1 MATKKLEY
9 WDKRKKMGVPK
20 KIETPEKLWDLACDY
35 FKKVDNA
42 PGIKKEVLKGG
53 TKAGQI
59 IGVETMRPY
68 TWEGLTDYCF
78 EKGVIQSLEDYR
90 YNTEGRYS
98 EFKGI
103 IRAINT
109 VIFDRNFSGAAME
122 MLNPNLIARQLGMA
136 EKTHMTVAEEQPLFG
151 DDDNKE

>member
-1 MATKKLEY
+1 M
-9 WDKRKKMGVPK
+9 
-20 KIETPEKLWDLACDY
+20 
-35 FKKVDNA
+35 
-42 PGIKKEVLKGG
+42 KGG
-53 TKAGQI
+53 AKAGQI
-59 IGVETMRPY
+59 IDMPTMRPY

-78 EKGVIQSLEDYR
+78 EKNVIQDLEDYR
-90 YNTEGRYS
+90 FNTGGRYS

-151 DDDNKE
+151 DGEDEK